1 MFNLYIYILK
11 VLKKVK
17 VSQSTLNKYMPTNGN
32 IITTNNNIINI
43 FFTMQISRFKAWNQ
57 FLRNFFY
64 IYLSLN
70 SVSMVELQTAAYIN
84 FLRINTN
91 RYKI

>member
-17 VSQSTLNKYMPTNGN
+17 VSQSTLNKYMPINGN

-43 FFTMQISRFKAWNQ
+43 FFTMQISMFKAWNK
-57 FLRNFFY
+57 FLRNVFLHLLIPELCEYGRFT
-64 IYLSLN
+64 N
-70 SVSMVELQTAAYIN
+70 SCI
-84 FLRINTN
+84 
-91 RYKI
+91 